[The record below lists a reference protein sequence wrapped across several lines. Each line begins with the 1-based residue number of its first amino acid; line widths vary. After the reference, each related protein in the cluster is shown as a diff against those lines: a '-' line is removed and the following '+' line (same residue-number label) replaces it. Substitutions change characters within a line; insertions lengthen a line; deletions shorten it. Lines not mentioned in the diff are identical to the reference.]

1 MGDKKDDKPKYDA
14 KPKDQIPTTV
24 YQSQFSSNDKDKTTT
39 TLQGVATPQKRDK
52 KND

>member
-1 MGDKKDDKPKYDA
+1 MGDKKDDRPKYDA

-39 TLQGVATPQKRDK
+39 LQGVATSQHRDK